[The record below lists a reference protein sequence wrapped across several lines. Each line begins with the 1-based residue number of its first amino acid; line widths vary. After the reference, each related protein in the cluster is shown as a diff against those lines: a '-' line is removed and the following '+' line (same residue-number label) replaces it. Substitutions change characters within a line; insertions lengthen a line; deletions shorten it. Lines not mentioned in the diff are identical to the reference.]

1 MLKRESLNRQGYSL
15 SRGGVGG
22 SGGMFPVPFTVGEK
36 KFQNLVSITAFSR
49 KGSP

>member
-1 MLKRESLNRQGYSL
+1 MRELTPTAVFSESP
-15 SRGGVGG
+15 GVGG

-36 KFQNLVSITAFSR
+36 KFQSLVSIKALSR